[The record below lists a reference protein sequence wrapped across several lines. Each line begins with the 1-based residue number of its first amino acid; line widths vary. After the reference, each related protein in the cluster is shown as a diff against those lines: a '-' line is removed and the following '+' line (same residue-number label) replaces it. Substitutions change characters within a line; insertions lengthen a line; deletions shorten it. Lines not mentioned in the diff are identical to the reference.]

1 MARFVG
7 PLFYLNSA
15 ILYAVNFTLYNRRVH
30 KRERDCMTEEFDQ
43 LRRSRARA
51 YLEHVRAERI
61 KVDTLRDEL
70 SFERESMEP
79 KGIRFDK
86 LGGCSSAYADAI
98 PDGVSR
104 LEAMAER
111 YSERERGYIEASA
124 RAREAISAARS
135 AKGAS
140 VLMRRYLLDEP
151 WCEVAADVGCSSRTA
166 MRLHDEALLDVYEAM
181 PHEWRIPRH
190 PAV

>member
-1 MARFVG
+1 MA
-7 PLFYLNSA
+7 
-15 ILYAVNFTLYNRRVH
+15 
-30 KRERDCMTEEFDQ
+30 EEFDA
-43 LRRSRARA
+43 LKRSRARA
-51 YLEHVRAERI
+51 YLESVRAERI
-61 KVDTLRDEL
+61 KVDALRDEL
-70 SFERESMEP
+70 AFERESMGP

-104 LEAMAER
+104 LEAMAEK
-111 YSERERGYIEASA
+111 YSERERGYIEISE
-124 RAREAISAARS
+124 RAREAISASRS

-140 VLMRRYLLDEP
+140 VLMRRYLLDES
-151 WCEVAADVGCSSRTA
+151 WCEVAADVGCSNRTA
-166 MRLHDEALLDVYEAM
+166 IRLHDEALLDVYESM

>member
-1 MARFVG
+1 
-7 PLFYLNSA
+7 
-15 ILYAVNFTLYNRRVH
+15 
-30 KRERDCMTEEFDQ
+30 MTVEFDQ

-61 KVDTLRDEL
+61 KLDALRDEL
-70 SFERESMEP
+70 EFERESMGL
-79 KGIRFDK
+79 KGIGLDK
-86 LGGCSSAYADAI
+86 SGGSSPYADAI

-111 YSERERGYIEASA
+111 YSERECGYIEASS

-140 VLMRRYLLDEP
+140 VLMRRYLLDEA

-166 MRLHDEALLDVYEAM
+166 MRLHDEALLDVYESM